1 MGKGRSKNKPG
12 GGGNFAMLPHYL
24 LKSAAWRDLDTN
36 ARALYVEILFRFN
49 GTNNGSIGLGTREAG
64 KALHVSKDTAIRA
77 FDALVDHGL
86 IVLATASTF
95 NQKRLSR
102 EWLLTDH
109 PDDRNGQGARKDFMK
124 WGTEKQKIGASQ
136 GQIGASQGLCGN
148 GVSRNEPDR
157 RTTGTVKPPEQSLQA
172 HHRDTYISNHGQN
185 VGVGMAEV
193 ATATTGNR
201 FNCMGVATIRF
212 SGPAPPVYRAT
223 GTGVICA
230 FEPRMCWRIKVSAL
244 APSACSRAVTIISCS
259 S

>member
-12 GGGNFAMLPHYL
+12 RGGGNFAMLPHYL

-157 RTTGTVKPPEQSLQA
+157 RTTGTVKPPVQSLQA

-193 ATATTGNR
+193 ATATTGNGAQER
-201 FNCMGVATIRF
+201 RGRTHTTRDA
-212 SGPAPPVYRAT
+212 PAPAQPSQQSSDEPVQ
-223 GTGVICA
+223 
-230 FEPRMCWRIKVSAL
+230 VSHSLEAL
-244 APSACSRAVTIISCS
+244 LDRLKTETVGRGHG
-259 S
+259 